1 MDKDL
6 FKLIKK
12 RPERAEKK
20 AAPPAPGKHPDP
32 SPISQKE
39 WFYTFMYMNIPIAGW
54 LYLRR
59 LARED
64 SPSLL
69 KDFAKA
75 YLHYKLVF
83 LGIALAL
90 LAVLCVIG
98 GIALDRLL
106 AYMQML

>member
-12 RPERAEKK
+12 RPEKPEKK
-20 AAPPAPGKHPDP
+20 AAPPAPREQAA
-32 SPISQKE
+32 SAPISQKE

-75 YLHYKLVF
+75 YLRYKLVF

-90 LAVLCVIG
+90 LAVLCVVG
-98 GIALDRLL
+98 GIALNRLL
-106 AYMQML
+106 AYMEML